1 MIWMKYTIHSIAYP
15 SKEFRCASI
24 LPLGTEKMKQYFNMD
39 VMAHRQRSIAFF
51 QTWFANYFHW
61 VSIKCQLVFY
71 ILYILFFVLTVDV
84 LYWTYRFHF
93 IEASSSRLWLINALG
108 PLIALRDNANL
119 LLCVCA
125 NVMKVFFL
133 YCCCGCGCC
142 CCWMCPFRKN
152 MGK

>member
-1 MIWMKYTIHSIAYP
+1 MVWMKYSTLNCISIERVQMCKYSSVGNEENEA
-15 SKEFRCASI
+15 I
-24 LPLGTEKMKQYFNMD
+24 LQYGCDGSSAKVDRFFSDVIRQLFSLSDYKMPARIPHFIYFI
-39 VMAHRQRSIAFF
+39 S
-51 QTWFANYFHW
+51 W
-61 VSIKCQLVFY
+61 
-71 ILYILFFVLTVDV
+71 FFVLTVNV
-84 LYWTYRFHF
+84 LYWAYRFHF

-133 YCCCGCGCC
+133 YCCCGCCC
-142 CCWMCPFRKN
+142 CCMCPFRKN